1 MLRRLLCVLPLA
13 LTFACSRPPGAPVPQ
28 SVAGAPS
35 EPVVAVPAT
44 SADLE
49 RPGIASDD
57 FVVLADQFKDIQIL
71 RYQAPGFADLS
82 LQQKTLL
89 FHLSE
94 AALAGR
100 DITWDQLGPYN
111 LRVRRT
117 LEAIWRSYSGD
128 RGTPEFAA
136 FQTYTKQVWF
146 SAGIH
151 HHYSGNKLVPGF
163 TAAQFAAFV
172 KASDAEQLPLAD
184 GQSVDD
190 LVATLTKVLFDPE
203 FEAKRTNRDAAG
215 DPVRDSANNF
225 YARGI
230 TAEDVERFYKR
241 RRDPKDPEPI
251 WYGLNSKLVGEGKE
265 LSEQVWKVGGMYS
278 KAIKKIVKSLE
289 AAAEFAENPAQKDAI
304 DKLIAYYKSG
314 DLRDWNA
321 YNIAWVKDT
330 ESLIDT
336 VNGFIEVYDD
346 ALGMR
351 ATYEAV
357 VSYKD
362 PEATKRIAA
371 IAKEAKYFEEHS
383 PIADEFK
390 KKDVVGITAKVIT
403 VVTESG
409 ASAPST
415 PIGINL
421 PNADWIRKEHGSKS
435 VNLGNIVAAYD
446 QAKRAGGLLE
456 EFAASDEEIERTRQY
471 GDIAGALHTDMHEVI
486 GHASGQIRDG
496 VGSPKETL
504 KSYASALEE
513 GRADLIAL
521 YYILDPKLVEMGV
534 MPSLD
539 VGKAEYDGYIRNGL
553 MTQLARLGPG
563 EDLEESHMRNRQMV
577 AQWAFKRG
585 EADKVIEKVVRGGKT
600 YFVINDYDKLR
611 ALFGELLAEVQR
623 VKSTGDYEAGKA
635 LIEDYG
641 VKVDPALHTEVLER
655 YGKLGIAPYSGF
667 IQPRIVPIYLEDELI
682 DVAIDY
688 PTDFATQMLDYAEN
702 YSFLPDVN

>member
-35 EPVVAVPAT
+35 EPVIAEPAT

-49 RPGIASDD
+49 RPGIAADD
-57 FVVLADQFKDIQIL
+57 FVVIADQFKDIQIL
-71 RYQAPGFADLS
+71 RYQAPGFSDLS
-82 LQQKTLL
+82 LQQKKLL

-117 LEAIWRSYSGD
+117 LEAIWQSYSGD
-128 RGTPEFAA
+128 RSAPEFAA

-163 TAAQFAAFV
+163 TAEQFANFV
-172 KASDAEQLPLAD
+172 KNSDASKLPLAE
-184 GQSVDD
+184 GQSADD
-190 LVATLTKVLFDPE
+190 LLATLTKVIFDPE
-203 FEAKRTNRDAAG
+203 FEAKRTNRGAET

-225 YARGI
+225 YERGI
-230 TAEDVERFYKR
+230 EAEDVERFYKR

-251 WYGLNSKLVGEGKE
+251 WYGLNSKLVVDGRT
-265 LSEQVWKVGGMYS
+265 LAEQTWKVGGMYS
-278 KAIKKIVKSLE
+278 KAIKKIVASLE
-289 AAAEFAENPAQKDAI
+289 DAAEFAENPAQKDAL

-371 IAKEAKYFEEHS
+371 IAKEA
-383 PIADEFK
+383 
-390 KKDVVGITAKVIT
+390 
-403 VVTESG
+403 
-409 ASAPST
+409 
-415 PIGINL
+415 
-421 PNADWIRKEHGSKS
+421 
-435 VNLGNIVAAYD
+435 
-446 QAKRAGGLLE
+446 
-456 EFAASDEEIERTRQY
+456 
-471 GDIAGALHTDMHEVI
+471 
-486 GHASGQIRDG
+486 
-496 VGSPKETL
+496 
-504 KSYASALEE
+504 
-513 GRADLIAL
+513 
-521 YYILDPKLVEMGV
+521 
-534 MPSLD
+534 
-539 VGKAEYDGYIRNGL
+539 
-553 MTQLARLGPG
+553 
-563 EDLEESHMRNRQMV
+563 
-577 AQWAFKRG
+577 
-585 EADKVIEKVVRGGKT
+585 
-600 YFVINDYDKLR
+600 
-611 ALFGELLAEVQR
+611 
-623 VKSTGDYEAGKA
+623 
-635 LIEDYG
+635 
-641 VKVDPALHTEVLER
+641 
-655 YGKLGIAPYSGF
+655 
-667 IQPRIVPIYLEDELI
+667 
-682 DVAIDY
+682 
-688 PTDFATQMLDYAEN
+688 
-702 YSFLPDVN
+702 